1 MTSRSSL
8 IHYSYPTGVLFRS
21 CFESTQKRVLFTF
34 GSTVP
39 HLLIIGLSFC
49 SISGVL
55 SARAQTADFELIR
68 DVSPD
73 KKFAARIMCNSQPE
87 NPSQIDPG
95 LIEKAELVALPSKAV
110 VMELP
115 QDYSN
120 NVPKLIW
127 SQDSN
132 WLAYALASGPRVTD
146 TYIYY
151 RSSNDFIEFK
161 ADNLQVEVQGDVRN
175 EYVEPIRW
183 MKPGV
188 LLLDQHDIFRG
199 EGGDATHRFAAAFDK
214 TTGKFRIISKKKIR

>member
-1 MTSRSSL
+1 M
-8 IHYSYPTGVLFRS
+8 
-21 CFESTQKRVLFTF
+21 
-34 GSTVP
+34 
-39 HLLIIGLSFC
+39 
-49 SISGVL
+49 
-55 SARAQTADFELIR
+55 AQTADFELIR

-73 KKFAARIMCNSQPE
+73 KKFAARIMCSSQPE

-95 LIEKAELVALPSKAV
+95 LIEKAELVALPSKTV

-127 SQDSN
+127 SQDST
-132 WLAYALASGPRVTD
+132 WLAYALASGPGVTD

-199 EGGDATHRFAAAFDK
+199 DGGDVTHRFAAAFDK
-214 TTGKFRIISKKKIR
+214 TTGKFRIISKKIR